1 MQKKGE
7 NGTMIVYTV
16 DQGEYITIEESLR
29 RQPEGRRSLYV
40 NLTNRCNCAC
50 TFCLRE
56 LKKMDSSMT
65 LWLQEEPTVAAV
77 QAMLDDVRW
86 EYVRELVICGFGEP
100 TMRLADVL
108 EVLRYVK
115 TIQPML
121 PTRLNTNGLSD
132 LLYGRSTAGDFA
144 GGLLDTISISLNA
157 STPERYLELTRSR
170 YGLES
175 HAAMLRFAMDCQRY
189 IPQVVLTVVDQVENP
204 AEIAACQKLCSERG
218 LTLRVRPYE
227 AK

>member
-1 MQKKGE
+1 
-7 NGTMIVYTV
+7 MIVYTV

-86 EYVRELVICGFGEP
+86 EYVRSWSSAALVSRPCAWP
-100 TMRLADVL
+100 TCWRC
-108 EVLRYVK
+108 
-115 TIQPML
+115 
-121 PTRLNTNGLSD
+121 S
-132 LLYGRSTAGDFA
+132 
-144 GGLLDTISISLNA
+144 
-157 STPERYLELTRSR
+157 
-170 YGLES
+170 
-175 HAAMLRFAMDCQRY
+175 AM
-189 IPQVVLTVVDQVENP
+189 
-204 AEIAACQKLCSERG
+204 
-218 LTLRVRPYE
+218 
-227 AK
+227 

>member
-29 RQPEGRRSLYV
+29 RQPEGKRSLYV

-65 LWLQEEPTVAAV
+65 LWLQE
-77 QAMLDDVRW
+77 
-86 EYVRELVICGFGEP
+86 EP

>member
-1 MQKKGE
+1 MLVYATHKG
-7 NGTMIVYTV
+7 GRYLPLS
-16 DQGEYITIEESLR
+16 ESLKI
-29 RQPEGRRSLYV
+29 QPEGRRNLYV
-40 NLTNRCNCAC
+40 NITNECNCAC
-50 TFCLRE
+50 TFCLRNM
-56 LKKMDSSMT
+56 KKMAEESS
-65 LWLQEEPTVAAV
+65 LWLKNKPTLAEFKAA
-77 QAMLDDVRW
+77 LDDVPW
-86 EYVRELVICGFGEP
+86 SYIKEVVFCGFGEP

-204 AEIAACQKLCSERG
+204 AEIAACQKLCG
-218 LTLRVRPYE
+218 
-227 AK
+227 